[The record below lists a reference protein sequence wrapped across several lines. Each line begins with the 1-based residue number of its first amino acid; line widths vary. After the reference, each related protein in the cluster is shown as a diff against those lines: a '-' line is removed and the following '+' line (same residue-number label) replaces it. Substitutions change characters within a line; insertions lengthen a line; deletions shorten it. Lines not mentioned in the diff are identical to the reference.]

1 MLDNV
6 PLIERD
12 LELRDDE
19 MCLKKL
25 TKLNPEN
32 FFSPARASNSQ
43 YLDIVIITVS
53 RMLTKKLNLFKQYT
67 LH

>member
-1 MLDNV
+1 MWQWKILDNV

-32 FFSPARASNSQ
+32 FFCPARASNPQ
-43 YLDIVIITVS
+43 HLDIVIITVS
-53 RMLTKKLNLFKQYT
+53 RMLTKNKSL
-67 LH
+67 